1 MPFQTDQPFPTDQ
14 PFQTGQPHHSH
25 PSALSTVADRRGR
38 AVALARPAA
47 LTGPAR
53 LLVAV
58 LAALAT
64 LAATVLLGVGG
75 AAPAQAHDRIIS
87 SDPVDGAQLDAAP
100 AALTMTFNTEPLAV
114 EPQVVVTDTAG
125 TVVAQ
130 GSPTIEGTSVTFP
143 WPAELTG
150 DTYTV
155 AWRVVSSDGHPIEG
169 TFAFAVAAAP
179 EPAPTTA
186 TDEPAVVTPSATED
200 TTEATTSAGPE
211 ETDAPDDEARSIMP
225 LLVGIGV
232 LAAAAVVV
240 ALLIV
245 RRRRQQ
251 D

>member
-1 MPFQTDQPFPTDQ
+1 MSLQTNR
-14 PFQTGQPHHSH
+14 SH
-25 PSALSTVADRRGR
+25 PSTATTDRRAR
-38 AVALARPAA
+38 AAAVVRPAPLA
-47 LTGPAR
+47 GPAR

-64 LAATVLLGVGG
+64 LAATLLLGVAG
-75 AAPAQAHDRIIS
+75 AVPAQAHDRIIS
-87 SDPVDGAQLDAAP
+87 SDPADGAQLATAP
-100 AALTMTFNTEPLAV
+100 AALTMTFSTEPLAV

-130 GSPTIEGTSVTFP
+130 GSPTIEGTSATFP

-169 TFAFAVAAAP
+169 TFSFAVAAAP
-179 EPAPTTA
+179 EPAPA
-186 TDEPAVVTPSATED
+186 PASEEPAAVTPSATED
-200 TTEATTSAGPE
+200 TTTEATTSAVPE
-211 ETDAPDDEARSIMP
+211 ETDDEGRSIAP

-240 ALLIV
+240 AVLIV
-245 RRRRQQ
+245 RRRQQ